1 MVGPLVGASEPNV
14 ESVGLEVGNT
24 VGLLL
29 KIMVGIILGDDVG
42 PLLGSIDG

>member
-1 MVGPLVGASEPNV
+1 MVGPLVGSSEFNV

-29 KIMVGIILGDDVG
+29 KIMVGILLGDDVG
-42 PLLGSIDG
+42 PLLGITDG